1 MSEHKGLIKK
11 VLWIYLFAF
20 ALVAFSFHS
29 EAKENTKSETKK
41 IDKTTDKLEKKGKEM
56 IAEFETTMGNFKIR
70 LENEKAPKTV
80 ANFVGLA
87 EGTKEWTEPK
97 TGKKVKKPFYDGL
110 IFHRVI
116 PDFMIQGGDPLGTGT
131 GDPGYKFDD
140 EFGPDLKNKRGALSM
155 ANSGRNTNGSQFFI
169 TVIDTPWL
177 DGKHAV
183 FGEVIEGMD
192 VVDAI
197 SKAKASPDNRP
208 SEPIVM
214 KHVKIIRK

>member
-1 MSEHKGLIKK
+1 MSEQKGLIKK

-29 EAKENTKSETKK
+29 EAKENTKSETKN
-41 IDKTTDKLEKKGKEM
+41 TDKLEKKGKEM
-56 IAEFETTMGNFKIR
+56 IAEFETSMGNFKIK

-131 GDPGYKFDD
+131 GDPGYK
-140 EFGPDLKNKRGALSM
+140 
-155 ANSGRNTNGSQFFI
+155 
-169 TVIDTPWL
+169 
-177 DGKHAV
+177 
-183 FGEVIEGMD
+183 
-192 VVDAI
+192 
-197 SKAKASPDNRP
+197 
-208 SEPIVM
+208 
-214 KHVKIIRK
+214 